1 MFFTN
6 QRRGASYRS
15 SSLRKCYLC
24 LFAIMIC
31 ITIDHI
37 HVTIFI
43 CTFFICPKKVPK
55 KGHPKKPLLT
65 EFVRS
70 FEKFGPR
77 INSLRFTPLKQN
89 PLFSP
94 NFPALA
100 HWLLRGPRLFRCR
113 VILKGAVDLLDTGDF
128 RFSGIIY
135 TIGQAWIL
143 ARYVYLFKKR
153 KYLRMFF

>member
-1 MFFTN
+1 VFFTN

-77 INSLRFTPLKQN
+77 TNFLRTEKIDLPKASPKGEGHGWPESKLAPFHSAQTEPAFLPEFSCIRSLASEGTPVGSVPSYFKRSCGFIGYGRF
-89 PLFSP
+89 
-94 NFPALA
+94 
-100 HWLLRGPRLFRCR
+100 
-113 VILKGAVDLLDTGDF
+113 
-128 RFSGIIY
+128 
-135 TIGQAWIL
+135 
-143 ARYVYLFKKR
+143 
-153 KYLRMFF
+153 